1 MGPSLLRCRL
11 QRRLHSLFDQVDLS
25 KNFYFSWVSV
35 PCYPSDLSYSYD
47 ITNTLQKN
55 LTTPDNE
62 RLWNARFMWN
72 YHLLQPAFDLENPK
86 ERSQWVLPMIH
97 GSFDQTSGLSKRSL
111 LTLRNQRLL
120 SNGVSDPDRTKVPLP
135 CRCALPDAWRE

>member
-1 MGPSLLRCRL
+1 MRP
-11 QRRLHSLFDQVDLS
+11 
-25 KNFYFSWVSV
+25 FSN
-35 PCYPSDLSYSYD
+35 DRYSYD

-97 GSFDQTSGLSKRSL
+97 GSFDQTSGFYATVHAKPSEINVFSRTVYLILIARRSRFHAGVRF
-111 LTLRNQRLL
+111 LTRGANE
-120 SNGVSDPDRTKVPLP
+120 NGDVANEVET
-135 CRCALPDAWRE
+135 EQM